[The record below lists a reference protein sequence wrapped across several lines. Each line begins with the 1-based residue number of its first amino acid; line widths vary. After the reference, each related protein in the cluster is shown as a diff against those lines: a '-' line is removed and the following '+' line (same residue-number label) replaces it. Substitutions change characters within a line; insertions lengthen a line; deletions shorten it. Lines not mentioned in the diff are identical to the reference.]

1 MRSITMILCLS
12 IMSASS
18 YAQAITYKK
27 NVISKTKTVIVD
39 SHISKKDIQCVAETI
54 YSEARGEPLTGQLAV
69 GATIVT
75 RSRQIFHKP
84 ACKIVKQQYT
94 QKKIPKEERE
104 EFTKLAENILYGNVK
119 NPIGNLDSF
128 DSFKHRY
135 SKRPKKTVKI
145 GKHYFYK
152 ALKTEKVYNI

>member
-1 MRSITMILCLS
+1 MRAITMLLCLY
-12 IMSASS
+12 IMSASTH
-18 YAQAITYKK
+18 AQTTLHKK
-27 NVISKTKTVIVD
+27 INVSN
-39 SHISKKDIQCVAETI
+39 KDIQCVAETI

-75 RSRQIFHKP
+75 RSTQIFHQP

-94 QKKIPKEERE
+94 QKRIPAKDKEE
-104 EFTKLAENILYGNVK
+104 FIKLATNILHGNAR

-128 DSFKHRY
+128 DSFKYRY
-135 SKRPKKTVKI
+135 SKRPKKSVKI

-152 ALKTEKVYNI
+152 IMKIEKV

>member
-1 MRSITMILCLS
+1 MRAITMLLCLYS
-12 IMSASS
+12 MSASI
-18 YAQAITYKK
+18 YAQTTLHKK
-27 NVISKTKTVIVD
+27 TNVSY
-39 SHISKKDIQCVAETI
+39 KDIKCVAETI

-75 RSRQIFHKP
+75 RSTKIFHQP

-94 QKKIPKEERE
+94 QKRIPAKDKEE
-104 EFTKLAENILYGNVK
+104 FIKLATDILRGK
-119 NPIGNLDSF
+119 ARNPIGNLDSF

-135 SKRPKKTVKI
+135 SKRPKKSIKI

-152 ALKTEKVYNI
+152 IMKIEKV